1 MKWTTCFFFFISLS
15 LFSQDSLQAIKL
27 ESTPLKVQ
35 SIIGTDNFDA
45 KYYINNNVF
54 YKKDESNT
62 INYSN
67 IQLGEIASVDIY
79 NPLKMAMF
87 YKDFNIVIILDNR
100 LAEIYKVDFNA
111 IEPYRNVTNI
121 SIGNDNT
128 IWIFN
133 PDIQKLQLYDYLN
146 NQLRVTTLPVAS
158 DILDL
163 ASNYNYAWLLTKNYI
178 YKYSYFGTML
188 FKIKNDGFTALEE
201 RNDDIV
207 LQKGNKL
214 FFLNDKTE
222 QIIPIILPELLI
234 KQFFV
239 TGETLYIYDSEIL
252 YKFQL
257 KNY

>member
-27 ESTPLKVQ
+27 ETSALNVQ

-54 YKKDESNT
+54 YKKDESTT

-87 YKDFNIVIILDNR
+87 YKDFNIVVILDNR

-111 IEPYRNVTNI
+111 IQPYRNVSTI

-133 PDIQKLQLYDYLN
+133 QDLQQLQLYDYLN
-146 NQLRVTTLPVAS
+146 NQIRVTTLPVAS
-158 DILDL
+158 DVLDL
-163 ASNYNYAWLLTKNYI
+163 ASNYNFAWLLTENYI
-178 YKYSYFGTML
+178 YKYSYFGSL
-188 FKIKNDGFTALEE
+188 LYKIKNDGYTALEE
-201 RNDDIV
+201 RNDDVV

-214 FFLNDKTE
+214 FFLKDKTE
-222 QIIPIILPELLI
+222 QITPIILPELLI

-239 TGETLYIYDSEIL
+239 TGETLYIYDSEML

-257 KNY
+257 KKY